1 MSDFLRT
8 LATPISPVLVQITNT
23 APAAGMHY
31 RPAGDPV
38 APGAQQQHPMP
49 PNPYMNADGSMT
61 NLGVAVLLLS
71 TVSAGAS
78 AYHGYKRNKSVGWAL
93 VWGAFGGAFPI
104 VVPAIAL
111 AQGFGKPE
119 SK

>member
-1 MSDFLRT
+1 MSDLLRT

-23 APAAGMHY
+23 APAAY
-31 RPAGDPV
+31 RPAGDPS
-38 APGAQQQHPMP
+38 APGATMQPLP
-49 PNPYMNADGSMT
+49 PNPYLNADGSMT

-71 TVSAGAS
+71 TASAGAS

-93 VWGAFGGAFPI
+93 VWGFFGGAFPI
-104 VVPAIAL
+104 VVPAIAV

>member
-23 APAAGMHY
+23 APAAY
-31 RPAGDPV
+31 RPAGEPV
-38 APGAQQQHPMP
+38 APGAQQQNPMP
-49 PNPYMNADGSMT
+49 PTPYLNADGSLT
-61 NLGVAVLLLS
+61 NLGVAVLLVR

-78 AYHGYKRNKSVGWAL
+78 AYHGYKRNKSVGWA
-93 VWGAFGGAFPI
+93 VAWGFFGGAFPI

-111 AQGFGKPE
+111 AQGFAKPE

>member
-1 MSDFLRT
+1 MSDLLRT

-23 APAAGMHY
+23 APAY

-38 APGAQQQHPMP
+38 APGAPMPPLP
-49 PNPYMNADGSMT
+49 PNPYLNADGSLT
-61 NLGVAVLLLS
+61 NLGVGVLLLS

-93 VWGAFGGAFPI
+93 AWGFFGGAFPI
-104 VVPAIAL
+104 VVPAIAV

>member
-8 LATPISPVLVQITNT
+8 LATPISPILVQITNT
-23 APAAGMHY
+23 APAAGMQY

-38 APGAQQQHPMP
+38 GPDTRPMP
-49 PNPYMNADGSMT
+49 PNPYINTDGSLT
-61 NLGVAVLLLS
+61 NLALAVTLLS

-93 VWGAFGGAFPI
+93 VWGLFGGSFPI

-119 SK
+119 GK

>member
-23 APAAGMHY
+23 APVAY

-38 APGAQQQHPMP
+38 APGAQQQQYPMP
-49 PNPYMNADGSMT
+49 PNPYLNADGSMT

-78 AYHGYKRNKSVGWAL
+78 AYHGYKRNKSVGWSL

>member
-23 APAAGMHY
+23 APVAY
-31 RPAGDPV
+31 RPAGEPV
-38 APGAQQQHPMP
+38 APGAQQQNQMP
-49 PNPYMNADGSMT
+49 PNSYVNADGSLT
-61 NLGVAVLLLS
+61 NLGVSVMLLS

-93 VWGAFGGAFPI
+93 VWGFFGGSFPI

>member
-8 LATPISPVLVQITNT
+8 LATPISPILVQITNT
-23 APAAGMHY
+23 APAAGMQY
-31 RPAGDPV
+31 RPAGEPV
-38 APGAQQQHPMP
+38 GPGTQP
-49 PNPYMNADGSMT
+49 PNPYINTDGSLT
-61 NLGVAVLLLS
+61 NLGVAVLLIS

-93 VWGAFGGAFPI
+93 VWGGFGGSFPI
-104 VVPAIAL
+104 IVPAIAL

-119 SK
+119 VK

>member
-23 APAAGMHY
+23 APPAY
-31 RPAGDPV
+31 RPAGEAS
-38 APGAQQQHPMP
+38 APGAMQPLP

-93 VWGAFGGAFPI
+93 VWGFFGGGFPI
-104 VVPAIAL
+104 VVPAIAV